1 MSIPAEITM
10 NIPSEIVA
18 ALIGVIAMFLVQFFY
33 NPQKKKNDDL
43 QDKVDKLE
51 RDLSD
56 YKLHVAEK
64 FVTSQHLDSQM
75 SRLEKAMDEVKGMIK
90 ALMLSSGKANGE

>member
-1 MSIPAEITM
+1 MSIPNEITM
-10 NIPSEIVA
+10 NIPSEIIA

-43 QDKVDKLE
+43 QDKVDKIE
-51 RDLSD
+51 RDLAD
-56 YKLHVAEK
+56 YKLHVSER
-64 FVTSQHLDSQM
+64 FVTSQHLDNQM

-90 ALMLSSGKANGE
+90 ALMLSSGKVNGE